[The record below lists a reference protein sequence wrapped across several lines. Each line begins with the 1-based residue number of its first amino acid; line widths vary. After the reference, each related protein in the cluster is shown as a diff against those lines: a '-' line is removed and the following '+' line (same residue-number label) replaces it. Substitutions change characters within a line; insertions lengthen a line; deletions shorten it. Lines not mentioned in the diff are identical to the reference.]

1 MEVQRWFVRLGVVV
15 LAAGGLVAEAEAGPP
30 LRRDLGSYFLFAQR
44 SVSGKNFRLLS
55 PCNIGVNCEQPSA
68 NSSCGVMGFED
79 AFFADGS
86 QIAADKAT
94 FNKEFADAWQ
104 VFVNKGAPFPRLL
117 VRDPPIQTF
126 ALPII
131 PDTCAPGC
139 KPNDAALGAL
149 CGMPVPFPACAS
161 GKPVTVNDGGD
172 CNPASADAATG
183 NGRCDLKPGAWGDV
197 KVKNEAEIRFV
208 GGTYDVCAFT
218 MGRRAI
224 ASAAAPTVL
233 NVAQGELRFGND
245 SKFGA
250 QCGDFKVF
258 VQGTNTISFGRG
270 GSVAAMICAPS
281 GQIAL
286 GNDKSLL
293 GSFVADTITS
303 DRGNEGRCC
312 GGGCTCFDDFSPTEA
327 RVGDVI
333 TFTSRCDL
341 NEVVAIRIC
350 GTTATI
356 LTKTAG
362 TLTATVPGVAPGACM
377 VEAESAAGVFKAFGT
392 LAVTP

>member
-1 MEVQRWFVRLGVVV
+1 MEVQRWLVRLGVVV
-15 LAAGGLVAEAEAGPP
+15 LAAGGIASEVEAGPP

-44 SVSGKNFRLLS
+44 SVSGKDIRLLS
-55 PCNIGVNCEQPSA
+55 PCNIGVNCEQPST
-68 NSSCGVMGFED
+68 NSSCGVMSFED

-86 QIAADKAT
+86 QIAADKAN
-94 FNKEFADAWQ
+94 FNKNFADAWQ

-117 VRDPPIQTF
+117 VREPPIQGF

-131 PDTCAPGC
+131 AGTCAPGC

-149 CGMPVPFPACAS
+149 CGMPNPFPSCDPA
-161 GKPVTVNDGGD
+161 KPVAVSNGGD
-172 CNPASADAATG
+172 CTPASADAATG
-183 NGRCDLKPGAWGDV
+183 NGRCDLKPGKWGDV

-208 GGTYDVCAFT
+208 GGTYDVCSFT
-218 MGRRAI
+218 MGRRAV
-224 ASAAAPTVL
+224 ASAAAPAVL
-233 NVAQGELRFGND
+233 NVVQDELRLGND

-258 VQGTNTISFGRG
+258 VQGTDTVTLGRG

-286 GNDKSLL
+286 GADKSLL
-293 GSFVADTITS
+293 GSFVADTITA

-312 GGGCTCFDDFSPTEA
+312 GACTCFDEFAPTEA

-333 TFTSRCDL
+333 TFTSGCDL

-350 GTTATI
+350 GVPATI

-362 TLTATVPGVAPGACM
+362 TLTATVPSVAPGMCM
-377 VEAESAAGVFKAFGT
+377 VEAESAAGVFKAFGMLT
-392 LAVTP
+392 VTP